1 MGPLRVQGKRPAA
14 VPGAKNPVL
23 GDILVVIA
31 QVAAALQFI
40 IEEKYLAQYR
50 LARQLCP
57 TGLPACALDARMSP
71 ISPCCAPSP
80 GSPH

>member
-1 MGPLRVQGKRPAA
+1 MQGKRPAA

-50 LARQLCP
+50 SARQRCRVKSDSMCP
-57 TGLPACALDARMSP
+57 
-71 ISPCCAPSP
+71 
-80 GSPH
+80 